1 MQKNKKDCYEILGVS
16 KTTTQDE
23 IKKAYRKL
31 ALQYHPD
38 RNPSKEAEE
47 KFKEITEAH
56 DVLSDPEKRTKYD
69 EFGHSGASDRK
80 DENTSSNINDI
91 FNNPDIF
98 DEILKNNFNFNINDF
113 SNFSN
118 NTSNSQQTRT
128 KTIENTNYHSSKEVD
143 PTNLKSL
150 KSCSTCN
157 GSDKTKKIEITDFWK
172 KQLIKHV
179 QNVKEKGKFNVKK
192 TLNKMML

>member
-1 MQKNKKDCYEILGVS
+1 MQKNKKDYYEILGVS

-69 EFGHSGASDRK
+69 EFGHSGASERK

-98 DEILKNNFNFNINDF
+98 DEILKNYFNFNINDF

-128 KTIENTNYHSSKEVD
+128 KTKENTNYHSSKGVD
-143 PTNLKSL
+143 PTNLKSP
-150 KSCSTCN
+150 KTCPTSN
-157 GSDKTKKIEITDFWK
+157 GSGKTKKIEITDF
-172 KQLIKHV
+172 
-179 QNVKEKGKFNVKK
+179 GKK
-192 TLNKMML
+192 TTYKNMYKM